1 MALKVVLFD
10 FNGVILDDEWIH
22 EQLVYEVMLSENLR
36 CTPAEFQQYGL
47 GRSDRACFRDLFK
60 LRGRLMTPEML
71 ERLLAQKHRAYTE
84 RLQALSEL
92 PIFPGVAALVAA
104 FQAQALKLGIV
115 SGAQRS
121 EIEYVLAQIGLSDAF
136 EVIVA
141 GDDIQTSKPDPTG
154 YLQAIAQFQN
164 LYPDCQLQPPDFAAL
179 EDTFA
184 GIEAARQA
192 NITVIGVAHTYPY
205 HMLQRLTN
213 WTVDRLADLEVER
226 LILGDRAAA
235 ASSEVAVPDAAV
247 PDASDTSSKRSA
259 ETAPTP
265 PRG

>member
-60 LRGRLMTPEML
+60 LRGRLMSPETL
-71 ERLLAQKHRAYTE
+71 ERLLVQKHRAYTE
-84 RLQALSEL
+84 RLQSLSEL
-92 PIFPGVAALVAA
+92 PIFPGVADLVAA
-104 FQAQALKLGIV
+104 FQSQGLKLGIV

-121 EIEYVLAQIGLSDAF
+121 EIEYILGQIGLRDAF
-136 EVIVA
+136 EVMVA

-154 YLQAIAQFQN
+154 YLQAIAQFQSQ
-164 LYPDCQLQPPDFAAL
+164 YPVSQLQPSDFAAL

-213 WTVDRLADLEVER
+213 WTVDRLADIEIER
-226 LILGDRAAA
+226 LIWGDRAADA
-235 ASSEVAVPDAAV
+235 PSESEGPDPAVDP
-247 PDASDTSSKRSA
+247 SSKRSA